1 MSKSQLLQP
10 KGDFTMTMGAYS
22 HGIKIPLA
30 GADLIFVTGQKAMD
44 SKGNVLFPGDMEKQ
58 TEVVFENIRKVLA
71 EAGADIED
79 IVKAQIFTLNIK
91 EFDKISKVRNRYFEK
106 TLPVSVMVE
115 VPRLSKEGC
124 LIEIAV
130 TAVKYR

>member
-1 MSKSQLLQP
+1 
-10 KGDFTMTMGAYS
+10 MTMGAYS
-22 HGIKIPLA
+22 HGIKIPL
-30 GADLIFVTGQKAMD
+30 GLADLIFVTGQKSMD
-44 SKGNVLFPGDMEKQ
+44 GAGNVLFPGDIEKQ
-58 TEVVFENIRKVLA
+58 TEFVFENIRKILA
-71 EAGADIED
+71 EAGADIEN
-79 IVKAQIFTLNIK
+79 IVKAQIFVLNIK

-115 VPRLSKEGC
+115 VSRLSKEGC